1 MKVNF
6 ARKIIARAYAL
17 LQMFTQRELNLRDNK
32 ENEEIIKNVSFFH
45 FFV

>member
-6 ARKIIARAYAL
+6 AREIIIRAYAL

-32 ENEEIIKNVSFFH
+32 KNEEMIKNVSFFH